1 MAAQNSLISQV
12 RTNLEQYGYSNGRLR
27 TDWVYEDGIGKHT
40 VALAGFSRSRPV
52 HDLRTSCISVIRC
65 DELLEVTNDSVNK
78 FRGCGAPVVFVP
90 WQGNLQ
96 WWTIGKFGA
105 EHRKTILGEEIGDFF
120 VEHKTEFAPETISR
134 GKNLAYQLVSSKES
148 QLTFHDVGLMLLE
161 HDMGEHLGKLMGRVI
176 SLLHNGFTD
185 EQLKIP
191 KNQQW
196 TFIAGFWLLCAKIL
210 QDKGVKNFVE
220 LNLNDVDSVLEAV
233 KIHYRAQ
240 QQLQIENK
248 RQRNAIEKAAA
259 EIDKFAILSNLTTEA
274 FAYMYENE
282 LVNENLRSAQGIH
295 ATPSYLVDYIVW
307 QLWPWIRQIPEEER
321 IVLEPACGHAPFLTG
336 AMRLLRELFKGDEK
350 DFHGYAQK
358 HLLGIEKDPFARE
371 IARLSLTLADVPNP
385 NGWNITEG
393 DIYLGDTLS
402 KKAKNATILLCN
414 PPFEDF
420 TPEEQRTYKEAGQKL
435 NCFNKAAEMLWRTLP
450 YMQEESV
457 FGVILPRVFL
467 HKENLAELRKM
478 IVSDFELSQIC
489 LLPENIF
496 TFAKH
501 RSVVLL
507 GRKTAIGKKQ
517 NIRLLYRTVEASQRD
532 AFKENYKGRDTQVF
546 QSKFTESPI
555 FDLRVREL
563 DDVWSYCEANFPT
576 ITSIAEVGRGI
587 EFKDVEKS
595 TSRIKFEDA
604 KQGFVKFQK
613 TIPGPKGQ
621 RKKADIKITELPDL
635 YWMDLSG
642 KAIANQR
649 YGMPTG
655 QCRILLNYARIS
667 NTPWRLEAL
676 IDKKGRAISNR
687 FLAVRTKSVEW
698 DIRIIFAILN
708 SPLSNAFVY
717 CNSMERDNLE
727 STIRNIPIPKYNQ
740 EKFANVIKLINDYF
754 ELYEEE
760 HRILHA
766 EIDAEQVRKISLS
779 IDAEILSL
787 YDLPPKMEKR
797 ILGLFQGVPRKGV
810 DFNFKGYYPEGFES
824 AIPLHEYLSEE
835 YQRSTVDF
843 VEKWVEEN
851 RSPELIKALEKAV
864 EAFKEE

>member
-1 MAAQNSLISQV
+1 LVAQNSLISQV
-12 RTNLEQYGYSNGRLR
+12 QTNLEQCGYSNGRLR
-27 TDWVYEDGIGKHT
+27 TDWVYEDGTGEHT
-40 VALAGFSRSRPV
+40 LALAGFSRPRPV

-65 DELLEVTNDSVNK
+65 NELLEVTNDSVNK

-105 EHRKTILGEEIGDFF
+105 EHRRTILGEEIGDFF
-120 VEHKTEFAPETISR
+120 VKHKTEFAPETISR
-134 GKNLAYQLVSSKES
+134 EKNLAYKLVSAKES
-148 QLTFHDVGLMLLE
+148 QLTFQDVGLMQLE
-161 HDMGEHLGKLMGRVI
+161 HEMGERLGKLMGRVI
-176 SLLHNGFTD
+176 DLLRNGFTD

-191 KNQQW
+191 QNQQW
-196 TFIAGFWLLCAKIL
+196 IFIAGFWLLCAKIL
-210 QDKGVKNFVE
+210 QDKEVKNFVE
-220 LNLNDVDSVLEAV
+220 LNLNDIDSVLEAV
-233 KIHYRAQ
+233 KTHYRAQ

-307 QLWPWIRQIPEEER
+307 QLWPWIGQIPEDER
-321 IVLEPACGHAPFLTG
+321 VVLEPACGHAPFLTG

-350 DFHGYAQK
+350 AFHEYAKKQ
-358 HLLGIEKDPFARE
+358 LIGVETDSFARE
-371 IARLSLTLADVPNP
+371 IARLSLTMADVPNP
-385 NGWNITEG
+385 NGWSIVEG
-393 DIYLGDTLS
+393 DIYRNDTLS
-402 KKAKNATILLCN
+402 KEAKKATILLCN

-420 TPEEQRTYKEAGQKL
+420 TPEEQNTYRKSGQKL
-435 NCFNKAAEMLWRTLP
+435 NSFNKAAEMLWQTLP
-450 YMQEESV
+450 YMREDSV
-457 FGVILPRVFL
+457 FGVILPRGFL

-501 RSVVLL
+501 KSVVLL

-546 QSKFTESPI
+546 QSKFAESSI

-576 ITSIAEVGRGI
+576 IASVAEGGQGLI
-587 EFKDVEKS
+587 YKGKDL
-595 TSRIKFEDA
+595 
-604 KQGFVKFQK
+604 
-613 TIPGPKGQ
+613 PKGLKTFEE
-621 RKKADIKITELPDL
+621 KKFAGAVKGYALFDKHIPLHGLPDE
-635 YWMDLSG
+635 YWMNLAPEVIRRPVCGIGTG
-642 KAIANQR
+642 K
-649 YGMPTG
+649 P
-655 QCRILLNYARIS
+655 RILMNYARVGS
-667 NTPWRLEAL
+667 GPWRIKTL
-676 IDKKGRAISNR
+676 IDKKGWPVKDA
-687 FLAVRTKSVEW
+687 FLAFQIQDENWSLFSLWAV
-698 DIRIIFAILN
+698 LN
-708 SPLSNAFVY
+708 SPFANAYMF
-717 CNSMERDNLE
+717 CNSMERHNLAG
-727 STIRNIPIPKYNQ
+727 T
-740 EKFANVIKLINDYF
+740 
-754 ELYEEE
+754 
-760 HRILHA
+760 
-766 EIDAEQVRKISLS
+766 VRKMPVPPCTKATLSKLEGLVAEYFKLMQKKDSEFGIDVQDKAKQLLLS
-779 IDAEILSL
+779 IDAEVMRL

-797 ILGLFQGVPRKGV
+797 ILNLFQGKPRKGV
-810 DFNFKGYYPEGFES
+810 DFKFKGYYQDGFES

-851 RSPELIKALEKAV
+851 RSPEMIKALEKAV